1 MTKTEDFNRRMAPL
15 RDELKDIASR
25 MTRDDDRADDVVQ
38 EVMIKLWSMRESLG
52 EQDNVK
58 ALAITIMRNK
68 LNDLWRHDKLE
79 QGKTLGAEPI
89 GEDGRKAEMKDEVNL
104 IKEIVAHLPSLQ
116 QQIFRMKEIDGY
128 STDEICQITGCSA
141 ESLRQNLS
149 RARRKIREDYI
160 RLTATRMKPKNQK

>member
-25 MTRDDDRADDVVQ
+25 MTRNDDRAEDVVQ
-38 EVMIKLWSMRESLG
+38 EVMIKLWSMRASLG

-58 ALAITIMRNK
+58 ALATAIMRNK

-79 QGKTLGAEPI
+79 QGKIATAGPI
-89 GEDGRKAEMKDEVNL
+89 ADERNKTELRDEVNL
-104 IKEIVAHLPSLQ
+104 VKIIVAHLPSLQ
-116 QQIFRMKEIDGY
+116 QQIFRMREIEGY
-128 STDEICQITGCSA
+128 TTDEICQITGCNA

-160 RLTATRMKPKNQK
+160 KLTTERIKHKEE